1 MQRGRGE
8 ETAVPGPRTA
18 ARSCSL
24 PAARSG
30 RRGRMEV
37 VRSSE
42 SSAGSNPSPDGN
54 QPLHRQHDQD
64 RGGGLHGL
72 DSSDDDGESGH
83 RRVISIE
90 GWIIL
95 EFGVSKSAVCL
106 SLINKLRY
114 KNYW

>member
-8 ETAVPGPRTA
+8 ETAVPGLRTA

-64 RGGGLHGL
+64 PGGGLHGL
-72 DSSDDDGESGH
+72 HGGDDDEGE
-83 RRVISIE
+83 RRRRKVILIA

-95 EFGVSKSAVCL
+95 EFGVSQSVVCL
-106 SLINKLRY
+106 SVILC
-114 KNYW
+114 